1 LAVTVLFA
9 LLAIYTNRR
18 ASKIWLISA
27 VASSPKIDWLVWR
40 GVEKESASEALIM
53 GVWYAMTKAHF
64 HLTAATY
71 VS

>member
-1 LAVTVLFA
+1 LASLE
-9 LLAIYTNRR
+9 
-18 ASKIWLISA
+18 
-27 VASSPKIDWLVWR
+27 R
-40 GVEKESASEALIM
+40 GGERESASESLIM